1 MMLEVFLITL
11 VILLVVVLAMSVG
24 VIFGRGAIKGS
35 CGGINNIDG
44 LDSACEFCSEPCE
57 KRKQILAVR
66 ESSTNNMKA

>member
-1 MMLEVFLITL
+1 MLEIFIITFVVLLI
-11 VILLVVVLAMSVG
+11 VVVAMAVG

-44 LDSACEFCSEPCE
+44 LDSACDFCSEPCE

-66 ESSTNNMKA
+66 ETLTNNMKA

>member
-1 MMLEVFLITL
+1 MMEIFIITFIVLLIV
-11 VILLVVVLAMSVG
+11 VIAMAVG

-44 LDSACEFCSEPCE
+44 LDSACDFCSEPCE

-66 ESSTNNMKA
+66 ETLSNNMKA

>member
-1 MMLEVFLITL
+1 MLEIFVITF
-11 VILLVVVLAMSVG
+11 VILLVVVVAMAVG

-44 LDSACEFCSEPCE
+44 LDSACDMCSEPCE

-66 ESSTNNMKA
+66 ETLTNNMKA